1 MVSVHVVLYAPLW
14 ILPSTTDYPGDS
26 QVDKTFCGCVDED
39 ASYMGALTLGSEEQP
54 EATEKAGRE
63 HAQWEEKPIA
73 ASKQGDLGDGVGWG

>member
-1 MVSVHVVLYAPLW
+1 M
-14 ILPSTTDYPGDS
+14 
-26 QVDKTFCGCVDED
+26 DED